1 MLFQIERE
9 WYMYLQS
16 KLFPNIHMERK
27 IWKLTF
33 KGNLYSVPSKKSL
46 IKGAENYQ
54 ASKN

>member
-1 MLFQIERE
+1 
-9 WYMYLQS
+9 
-16 KLFPNIHMERK
+16 MERK

-33 KGNLYSVPSKKSL
+33 KGNLYSVASKKSL